1 MSEKLSYKLIRFDAD
16 GNYAGYVV
24 SPKRVDVEGYTVFA
38 VDAPPSNPVL
48 DGDSWREMTEAEL
61 ADIEAQKEQARLQ
74 QVATEYAVPL
84 QQFVAAWAETGV
96 ESVPES
102 WGDALTLLGQSGA
115 GSDVFCRLLALRFGS
130 LAPVWDDALTIMNG
144 GM

>member
-1 MSEKLSYKLIRFDAD
+1 MPRYLSQPNEYGYHASVTGYLPPHEAEGLTEYTGQTLPCWPDGTPLSEQ
-16 GNYAGYVV
+16 
-24 SPKRVDVEGYTVFA
+24 
-38 VDAPPSNPVL
+38 
-48 DGDSWREMTEAEL
+48 EL
-61 ADIEAQKEQARLQ
+61 ADIAEQEEQARLN
-74 QVATEYAVPL
+74 QVASDYAVPL
-84 QQFVAAWAETGV
+84 QQFAEAWAETGV
-96 ESVPES
+96 NAVPES